1 MLLLIIIII
10 IITIIIIIINNIITI
25 IIVIMFSP
33 YKERFTLLL
42 HCALHISSAVIS
54 TLTLR
59 RVGKAK
65 ILW

>member
-10 IITIIIIIINNIITI
+10 IIIIIITIIIVI

-42 HCALHISSAVIS
+42 HCALHISSAAIF

-65 ILW
+65 VLW